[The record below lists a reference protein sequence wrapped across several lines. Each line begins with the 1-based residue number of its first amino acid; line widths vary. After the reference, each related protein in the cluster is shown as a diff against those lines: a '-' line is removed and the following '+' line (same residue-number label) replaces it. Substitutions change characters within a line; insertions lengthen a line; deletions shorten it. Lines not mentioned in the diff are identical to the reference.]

1 MRKPFSFSTEPG
13 FRPATFS
20 KGGAAYETAH
30 RTNHLLKTKREV
42 KSGHFKP
49 TTARA
54 KHQLKARYGNN
65 IKSGEIA
72 NPLTPLMKYEEWRPA
87 TKKESRKIK
96 RKEIERALVTT
107 GSASAVGTAIG
118 ATKGKK
124 ASAVGGTTGLLLG
137 GAAAGKNLKRNL
149 KAPNAVMASDNKRK
163 AYAVKQRNV
172 GDAAR
177 VDEFTP
183 ITRGKKKKVKFGK
196 QDKIRETLG
205 DMENKRHKW
214 RSRDIRRVRQARQNL
229 PRSVDREMWAEDTYK
244 PGKRR
249 AVRDS
254 SDAAK
259 LRHPEKRRLDTAE
272 AIRDRRRW
280 RMNVKGMTPQRMA
293 VNDAKSRSDARHP
306 EKAEHQ
312 RAANRIRA
320 DRMQVQGQGERA
332 KLREQAREQGN
343 RKRAKQIRETFV
355 GGPSLRGITT
365 GSKRRMRI
373 QQGNSVVR
381 KGEAMDQSAFGV
393 EHVSKGTSPAQAA
406 SVARRLRR
414 AGVDPSK
421 YKSAGEA
428 RKAARVY
435 ERAARQRARGVDT
448 SRMTNYQSKATEALR
463 PVDNAL
469 ENAGKRVSSTVKDV
483 TDNASKTVQDTA
495 KNVGQ
500 TATKTVDDVGQAATK
515 QVSNAATT
523 SGKKIAGRAALR
535 GAGYTAGVGTV
546 AGASRLSY
554 KAAEKKV
561 LGKEKVDKSAFGVV
575 HKTKSKIAHGAF
587 SAAEKAKMLKI
598 ENVTPG
604 MKVWSPTK
612 AGVATAVTGQAGVL
626 GGAYAAGRKKKK
638 S

>member
-1 MRKPFSFSTEPG
+1 
-13 FRPATFS
+13 
-20 KGGAAYETAH
+20 
-30 RTNHLLKTKREV
+30 
-42 KSGHFKP
+42 
-49 TTARA
+49 
-54 KHQLKARYGNN
+54 
-65 IKSGEIA
+65 
-72 NPLTPLMKYEEWRPA
+72 
-87 TKKESRKIK
+87 
-96 RKEIERALVTT
+96 
-107 GSASAVGTAIG
+107 
-118 ATKGKK
+118 
-124 ASAVGGTTGLLLG
+124 
-137 GAAAGKNLKRNL
+137 
-149 KAPNAVMASDNKRK
+149 
-163 AYAVKQRNV
+163 
-172 GDAAR
+172 
-177 VDEFTP
+177 
-183 ITRGKKKKVKFGK
+183 
-196 QDKIRETLG
+196 
-205 DMENKRHKW
+205 
-214 RSRDIRRVRQARQNL
+214 
-229 PRSVDREMWAEDTYK
+229 
-244 PGKRR
+244 
-249 AVRDS
+249 
-254 SDAAK
+254 
-259 LRHPEKRRLDTAE
+259 
-272 AIRDRRRW
+272 
-280 RMNVKGMTPQRMA
+280 
-293 VNDAKSRSDARHP
+293 
-306 EKAEHQ
+306 
-312 RAANRIRA
+312 
-320 DRMQVQGQGERA
+320 
-332 KLREQAREQGN
+332 
-343 RKRAKQIRETFV
+343 
-355 GGPSLRGITT
+355 
-365 GSKRRMRI
+365 MRI

-515 QVSNAATT
+515 QVNNAATT
-523 SGKKIAGRAALR
+523 SAKKVAGRAALR
-535 GAGYTAGVGTV
+535 GGAYTAGVAGV

-561 LGKEKVDKSAFGVV
+561 LGGKEKVDKSAFGVV